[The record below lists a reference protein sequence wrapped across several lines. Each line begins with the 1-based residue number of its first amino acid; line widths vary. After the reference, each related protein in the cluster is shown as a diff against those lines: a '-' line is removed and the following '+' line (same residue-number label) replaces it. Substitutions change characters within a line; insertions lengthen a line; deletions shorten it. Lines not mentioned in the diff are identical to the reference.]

1 MCGLVALLAQGGSW
15 EQVALE
21 RATNALSHRGP
32 DGSGR
37 WVDRRAKV
45 GLGHTRLSIIGL
57 DNGAQP
63 IASEDGRLHMVVN
76 GEFYGYEAIRRDL
89 EGRGHVFATE
99 SDSEIALHLYE
110 EMGRECL
117 THLRG
122 EFALVLWDE
131 EQETLWAVRDRFGIK
146 PMFYAQV
153 GGVLYLASEVKALLA
168 AGVPAA
174 WDEETVFQQ
183 LFACFDARRAL
194 FAGVRQV
201 PPGHYL
207 VARGKTLR
215 LERYWDVDYPR
226 RGVGSEWEPEACIE
240 HLGHLLKE
248 AVRLRL
254 RADVPMGC
262 LLSGGLDSSTVLGL
276 AAEAAAAPR
285 AFTVAF
291 DHASYDEEATARRT
305 AFHLGAGFEAV
316 PVSEADCADHFAET
330 VWHAEALQANAHGV
344 ARFLLSRSLRRA
356 GYKAVLAGEGADELF
371 AGYGFCRSALL
382 QGAGGGRPGWHRLVG
397 ALLRPRNPVE
407 RQVAQVSP
415 WLVRTSRLLQLS
427 PSVLAALGDKLE
439 ILRGMLAPDF
449 LQRCG
454 GRDPYRVFFDSFD
467 YRTQLAGREPV
478 KQILYLWLKSLFVNY
493 NLAAE
498 RLDMAHGVEVRLPF
512 LDHRLFEYGSHIPA
526 ALLAWEGRIKYPLR
540 EAARPHL
547 TAEVYA
553 ASKKPFLA
561 PPATLRV
568 GNKLYEL
575 CQDILRGPGLA
586 QLPFFDPRAV
596 AALLDRLPLLDDR
609 ERTTLDPLILA
620 LTSLCV
626 LQERYR
632 L

>member
-1 MCGLVALLAQGGSW
+1 MCGLVALLTQGGSW
-15 EQVALE
+15 ERAALE

-37 WVDRRAKV
+37 WVDPRAKV
-45 GLGHTRLSIIGL
+45 GLGHTRLSIIAL

-168 AGVPAA
+168 AGVPAV

-183 LFACFDARRAL
+183 LFACFDSRRAL

-226 RGVGSEWEPEACIE
+226 GVGREWEPEACIE
-240 HLGHLLKE
+240 HLGDLLKE

-276 AAEAAAAPR
+276 AAEAAAAPG

-291 DHASYDEEATARRT
+291 DHASYNEEATARRT
-305 AFHLGAGFEAV
+305 AFHLGAPFEVV

-344 ARFLLSRSLRRA
+344 ARFLLSRALRRA
-356 GYKAVLAGEGADELF
+356 GYKTVLAGEGADELF

-382 QGAGGGRPGWHRLVG
+382 QGADGGRPGWYRLVG

-439 ILRGMLAPDF
+439 ILLGMLAPDF
-449 LQRCG
+449 LERCG

-478 KQILYLWLKSLFVNY
+478 KQILYFWLKSLFVNY

-512 LDHRLFEYGSHIPA
+512 LDHRLFEYGSRIPA

-553 ASKKPFLA
+553 APKRPFLA

-575 CQDILRGPGLA
+575 CQDTLRGPGLA

-596 AALLDRLPLLDDR
+596 AALLDRLPLLDDG